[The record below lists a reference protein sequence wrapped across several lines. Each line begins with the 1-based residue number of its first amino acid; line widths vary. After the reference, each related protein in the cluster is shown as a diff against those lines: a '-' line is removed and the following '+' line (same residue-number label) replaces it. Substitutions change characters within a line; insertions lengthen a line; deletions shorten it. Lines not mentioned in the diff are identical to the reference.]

1 MLKSGILASSAL
13 VYERPPPLCFKDK
26 DVCLF
31 FEGFSAH
38 SFLLGGFPRCMLV
51 AKKIILEYPTYLN
64 IPTLKIEAEAEVL
77 STYFLKR
84 DIIVCDYPDFTK
96 RDSTAVESLSIEKAN
111 LIKPE

>member
-1 MLKSGILASSAL
+1 MF
-13 VYERPPPLCFKDK
+13 V
-26 DVCLF
+26 

-38 SFLLGGFPRCMLV
+38 SFLLGGFPWCMLA

-64 IPTLKIEAEAEVL
+64 IPTLKIEAEAEAL

-84 DIIVCDYPDFTK
+84 DVIVCDYPDFTK
-96 RDSTAVESLSIEKAN
+96 RDFTAVESLSIEKAN